1 MQGRHQRQLAK
12 ESSPVSFLHQYTF
25 VSIFDLCLLLLLWVA
40 CWQPPPKIIMNL
52 STSYTSLNRSPF
64 LIFHFVCPGWTWLLQ
79 PSVSSSGHFQSQECP
94 PVSTWAAQGEMP
106 PLFWK
111 GQGRTGN
118 SPSLKIRTCG
128 SASASFLGVSD
139 FSSVEWAFQLRWLWV
154 LGFVFCHGL
163 HADVCL
169 QWKSSSSLPL
179 GWALCLSQDS
189 DAAPKCGALWK
200 GASYSQGA

>member
-1 MQGRHQRQLAK
+1 MRGRHQRQLAK
-12 ESSPVSFLHQYTF
+12 ESSPVSISTHLSRSLICVYFCFFGLH
-25 VSIFDLCLLLLLWVA
+25 VGDLLPRSSWTWA
-40 CWQPPPKIIMNL
+40 PATM
-52 STSYTSLNRSPF
+52 SLNRSPF
-64 LIFHFVCPGWTWLLQ
+64 LIFHFVCPGWTWLLH
-79 PSVSSSGHFQSQECP
+79 PLVSSSGHFQSQECP
-94 PVSTWAAQGEMP
+94 PVSAWAAQGEMSP
-106 PLFWK
+106 PFWK
-111 GQGRTGN
+111 GQGCTGN

-128 SASASFLGVSD
+128 SAFASFLGVSD